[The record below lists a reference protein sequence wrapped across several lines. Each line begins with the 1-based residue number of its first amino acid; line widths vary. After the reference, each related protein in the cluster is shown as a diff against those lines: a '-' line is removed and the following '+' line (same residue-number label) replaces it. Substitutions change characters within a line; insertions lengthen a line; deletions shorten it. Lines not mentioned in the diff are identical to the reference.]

1 MQGQYQI
8 VSAQFYHKGG
18 GGGLPVHLQIQE
30 IFIFKIIQMVI
41 SDSRSWRCHT
51 STNTFIRNT
60 FCPCKLKYQF
70 YHIRPYQ
77 QTIQVGFSIRIL
89 F

>member
-8 VSAQFYHKGG
+8 VNAQFYHKGG
-18 GGGLPVHLQIQE
+18 GGGLSVHLQTQE

-41 SDSRSWRCHT
+41 SDSRPRRCHT
-51 STNTFIRNT
+51 STNTFICNT

-70 YHIRPYQ
+70 YYIWPYQ